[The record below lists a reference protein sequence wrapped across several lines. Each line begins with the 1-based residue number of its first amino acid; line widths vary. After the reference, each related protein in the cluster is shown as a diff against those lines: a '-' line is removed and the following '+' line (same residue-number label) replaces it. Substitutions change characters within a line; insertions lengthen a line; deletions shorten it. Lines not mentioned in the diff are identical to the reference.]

1 MLPLY
6 VLIIDLNTYEPVDTL
21 KIFSFQNRNN
31 KKINL
36 ENEHFYTNIYL
47 HISIDIFCVL
57 QLNASLL

>member
-6 VLIIDLNTYEPVDTL
+6 VLIIDLNMYEPVDTL
-21 KIFSFQNRNN
+21 KIFSFQNRN

-57 QLNASLL
+57 KLNASLL